1 MAIVKD
7 TASFPLLFL
16 LLLTVTCITL
26 LILSMRQNKFRL
38 LNGVLANF
46 SVVLTG
52 MTLMFLIELLNIQW
66 LRVIFV
72 QFL

>member
-1 MAIVKD
+1 MSIVKD

-16 LLLTVTCITL
+16 LLLTVICITL

-52 MTLMFLIELLNIQW
+52 MT
-66 LRVIFV
+66 
-72 QFL
+72 